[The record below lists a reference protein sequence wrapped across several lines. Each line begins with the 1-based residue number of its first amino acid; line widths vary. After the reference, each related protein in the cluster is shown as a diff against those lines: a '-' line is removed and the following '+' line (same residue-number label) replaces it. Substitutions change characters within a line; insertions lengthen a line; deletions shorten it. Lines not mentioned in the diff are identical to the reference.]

1 MPQQNATAEEREAH
15 IDIADWLMRSM
26 GVGEYCHS
34 ERSPQGGVEESRR
47 HCADFLLAAKYLD
60 PEMAPEVEAMIDEL
74 GLMFVGVKKVE
85 EVEDDLPP

>member
-1 MPQQNATAEEREAH
+1 
-15 IDIADWLMRSM
+15 MRSM

-34 ERSPQGGVEESRR
+34 ERSPLGGVEESRR
-47 HCADFLLAAKYLD
+47 HCADSLLAAKYLD
-60 PEMAPEVEAMIDEL
+60 PETTPEVEAMIDEL